1 MTKKEKQNDG
11 GRERDS
17 SVAWGGLRMTGKRK
31 EQILNQVQDDGGGA
45 QDDGGGAQDDGKLRE
60 KTGKYGNLR
69 ESTGDNGKRREDTG
83 RDTGD
88 NGRIYFKISENHG

>member
-31 EQILNQVQDDGGGA
+31 EQILNQV